1 MDMNRIEDI
10 PDYPFLRQVQKA
22 LWKTGEVHGAAVMV
36 GAGFSRFSVPATD
49 KTPPAPLWKDFRE
62 AMRRELYPNNED
74 YPRDPLVLAE
84 EYRATLGKNA
94 LEGLI
99 RNLVRDEERR
109 PGELHESLIRL
120 PWSDVLTTNWDTL
133 LERSADS
140 DPNLLFDVVRVPSD
154 IACTHSP
161 RIIKLHGSI
170 PSHRPFIFAHEDFRT
185 YRTRFAAFVNLA
197 RQVFLENELCLL
209 GFSGDDPNFLEWSGW
224 VRDQLGPDARPIRL
238 IGALGI
244 SVSRRLFLERLNVTP
259 IDLMPLVRDLPEEDR
274 PRRATELF
282 LEHLREKRPP
292 PKTHW
297 KISPEEKTAEDMSRP
312 DGPLDRLA
320 GIWARARTEHPGWL
334 VTPHSIRI
342 EIKRN
347 LAKNYQTLE
356 SNLPKASEPTRASV
370 LHEAVWRCET
380 AFLPLPEFL
389 ENAISDMVTTDD
401 DGSLS
406 LRKRCLLRTSI
417 VRAARRRRDW
427 KAFDERIKLLERL
440 GGSSAEAEALYESC
454 LRALDELDYEF
465 IETHVEDITG
475 QDPVWLL
482 RRAALTA
489 ELGDSD
495 AAAKLIYEAHREIR
509 QKRTQDRYSLWLL
522 SREAWAFW
530 LMRNLRFP
538 AEEPLLDER
547 PDWPVDYKNAKTDP
561 WDELWFYDYEIG
573 ETDRRHRNV
582 GINKQFLFDAGTYSF
597 NINLLGETV
606 VYPCDDLVVLAERV
620 GIPLRFGSR
629 DFLGYRLARA
639 VQIPDDRNP
648 IINLW
653 VSTCIMTRINDKNLI
668 DSFFGRTA
676 VACLPLEVV
685 LEIAKKLRGVIVFG
699 KNKLAIRNNETRT
712 QRLDRNDWINRLAM
726 AIEILSRL
734 SVRFQG
740 DESIELFRFGAS
752 LAHDPNIKD
761 FTIFENL
768 GNLLRRS
775 LQALEPERRG
785 EAALDILNLPLPS
798 EKEIS
803 YPEDTWLDVSD
814 LLETATGF
822 QAFKNTPKRSERI
835 EFLIKEAA
843 DISNKTSRQYAIF
856 RLLVLFGNDLLSESE
871 AEAFGN
877 AIWRHKGSDGFPVDA
892 NLVPH
897 AYLELPSPDSDIARE
912 TFDVSIVKKLA
923 EGSFDEKSLRAIFR
937 ASHPNRQ
944 GHKPYRLNR
953 KDAISILDHA
963 LDWRQPPESF
973 PSIFLRTPEESVNF
987 GELIGNALA
996 STVLPSIPPSSMGKD
1011 RTRKFLDRVS
1021 DRSLP
1026 ELLIALPALVRIDK
1040 TITDEA
1046 VKAVQ
1051 KGLISR
1057 RSYIVN
1063 AALRAVSW
1071 FEEFAR
1077 NENFPVPEALVA
1089 ETVSICLTRREPGL
1103 LSALHCTSK
1112 LAKSKNVSEPELNK
1126 LLHALEL
1133 LLEETNYENQRD
1145 ESRRSDI
1152 GVIRKAAVTLAATLK
1167 DTGVKEPV
1175 LDRWIA
1181 EAESDPMPEVR
1192 YALSDPTNN

>member
-1 MDMNRIEDI
+1 MNRIENI

-22 LWKTGEVHGAAVMV
+22 LWKTGEVHGAAVMI
-36 GAGFSRFSVPATD
+36 GAGFSRFAVRATD
-49 KTPPAPLWKDFRE
+49 KTPIAPLWKDFRE
-62 AMRRELYPNNED
+62 AMRQELYPNNKD

-99 RNLVRDEERR
+99 KNLIRDEERR
-109 PGELHESLIRL
+109 PGELHESLLTL

-133 LERSADS
+133 LERSAAS
-140 DPNLLFDVVRVPSD
+140 DPNFLFDIVRVPSD

-170 PSHRPFIFAHEDFRT
+170 PSHRPFIFTHEDFRT

-244 SVSRRLFLERLNVTP
+244 SAPRRLFLERLNVTP
-259 IDLMPLVRDLPEEDR
+259 IDLMPLVRDLPKEDR
-274 PRRATELF
+274 PRRATERF
-282 LEHLREKRPP
+282 LEYLREKRPP
-292 PKTHW
+292 PKTYW
-297 KISPEEKTAEDMSRP
+297 KISPEEQDAEDISCP
-312 DGPLDRLA
+312 DGQLNRLA
-320 GIWARARTEHPGWL
+320 GIWVRARTEHPGWL
-334 VTPHSIRI
+334 VTPHPIRI
-342 EIKRN
+342 EIKRD

-380 AFLPLPEFL
+380 AFLALPEFL
-389 ENAISDMVTTDD
+389 ESAISDMVTTDD

-406 LRKRCLLRTSI
+406 LRKRCLLRASI
-417 VRAARRRRDW
+417 VRAARHRRDW
-427 KAFDERIKLLERL
+427 KAFDKRIKLLERL
-440 GGSSAEAEALYESC
+440 GGSAAEAEALYERC
-454 LRALDELDYEF
+454 IRAIDELDFEF

-495 AAAKLIYEAHREIR
+495 AAAGLIYEAHREIR
-509 QKRTQDRYSLWLL
+509 QKRTQDRHSLWLL
-522 SREAWAFW
+522 SREAWTFW
-530 LMRNLRFP
+530 LMRDFRFL
-538 AEEPLLDER
+538 AEEPPLDER

-561 WDELWFYDYEIG
+561 WDELWSYDYEI
-573 ETDRRHRNV
+573 EEADRRHRNV

-597 NINLLGETV
+597 NLNLLGETV
-606 VYPCDDLVVLAERV
+606 VYPCDDLIVLAERV
-620 GIPLRFGSR
+620 GIPIRLGSI
-629 DFLGYRLARA
+629 DFLGDRLARA
-639 VQIPDDRNP
+639 VQIPDYRNP

-653 VSTCIMTRINDKNLI
+653 VSTRIMIRINDKNLT

-676 VACLPLEVV
+676 VACLPFEVV
-685 LEIAKKLRGVIVFG
+685 LEIAEKLRGVIVFG
-699 KNKLAIRNNETRT
+699 KNKLAIQNNETRT
-712 QRLDRNDWINRLAM
+712 QRLDRNDWTNRLAM
-726 AIEILSRL
+726 AIELLSRL
-734 SVRFQG
+734 SARFQG
-740 DESIELFRFGAS
+740 DESLELFRFGVS
-752 LAHDPNIKD
+752 LVHDPKIKYSTL
-761 FTIFENL
+761 FRSL
-768 GNLLRRS
+768 GNLLCRS

-803 YPEDTWLDVSD
+803 GPEDTWLDLSD
-814 LLETATGF
+814 LLETGTSF
-822 QAFKNTPKRSERI
+822 QAFENTHEKSERI

-843 DISNKTSRQYAIF
+843 DISNRMSRQYAIF
-856 RLLVLFGNDLLSESE
+856 RLLFLFGSGLLNESE

-877 AIWRHKGSDGFPVDA
+877 AIWRHRGSDGFPVA
-892 NLVPH
+892 TNLVPH
-897 AYLELPSPDSDIARE
+897 AYLELPSPDSDIVQE
-912 TFDVSIVKKLA
+912 TFDASIVKKLA
-923 EGSFDEKSLRAIFR
+923 EGSFDAKSLRAIFR
-937 ASHPNRQ
+937 ASHPSRQ

-953 KDAISILDHA
+953 KDAVSILDHA

-987 GELIGNALA
+987 GELVGNALA
-996 STVLPSIPPSSMGKD
+996 STVLPSIPPNSMGKG
-1011 RTRKFLDRVS
+1011 RIRKFLARVS
-1021 DRSLP
+1021 DGSLP
-1026 ELLIALPALVRIDK
+1026 ELIIALPALTMLDE
-1040 TITDEA
+1040 TITEEA
-1046 VKAVQ
+1046 VKAIQ
-1051 KGLISR
+1051 KGLISQR
-1057 RSYIVN
+1057 PYIVN

-1077 NENFPVPEALVA
+1077 NENLPMPEVLVS
-1089 ETVSICLTRREPGL
+1089 ETVSICLMRREPGL
-1103 LSALHCTSK
+1103 LSALRCAGK
-1112 LAKSKNVSEPELNK
+1112 LAESKNIPKSEISRLPD
-1126 LLHALEL
+1126 ALEL
-1133 LLEETNYENQRD
+1133 LFEETNYENRLD

-1167 DTGVKEPV
+1167 DAGIEEPI

-1181 EAESDPMPEVR
+1181 AAESDPMPEVR
-1192 YALSDPTNN
+1192 YALSDPKN